1 MSMDCIVIPT
11 AGRMIKSETAENSL
25 PRKRILIFLALA
37 KMTQPITTQ
46 GFEKRIIFLLP
57 INSQKYPP
65 NGVKIIPV
73 NVCIDANHEPISS
86 SREMS
91 SIVILSFS
99 NRE

>member
-1 MSMDCIVIPT
+1 MDCIVIPT

-37 KMTQPITTQ
+37 KMTQPISTQ

-73 NVCIDANHEPISS
+73 NVFSLIMTTLNVLKSKALRA
-86 SREMS
+86 SR
-91 SIVILSFS
+91 
-99 NRE
+99 REYL